1 MKLLDRSML
10 HLSLALLLVL
20 AGWAVAFY
28 FVVRDAVLDSID
40 EGLEDQVEMLRYRL
54 EEDATLLGVH
64 DLGLHGFAFIP
75 AEERSKPVYGDTL
88 LFVPSEGEMESVRL
102 VTKSFRY
109 QDGYVRV
116 QVYASTVEEDELVE
130 RILVALMMLY
140 VTLLLAILVVNNVV
154 LRRLWR
160 PFHALLRELKTFRL
174 GTGKRL
180 SDVRTTIS
188 EFREL
193 KFAADALVEHAS
205 EAYSQQ
211 RSFTENAAHEL
222 QTPLAIAINKLEL
235 LAEQQGSEEERMATL
250 GEVIALL
257 ERLTRL
263 NRSLLLLARIEG
275 KQFSE
280 QRIIGLGPLVSQVLK
295 EFGDLAA
302 YRDVHLEERIVGD
315 LELSMDP
322 GLARVLVSNL
332 VKNAIVH
339 NVPGGRVQAGMDGN
353 GLTIRNTGDAR
364 PLDPV
369 RIFARFHKETTSVG
383 GSGLGLAIAKAIA
396 VAYGLRLTYSYD
408 GWHLMRLERD
418 R

>member
-54 EEDATLLGVH
+54 EEDPTLVGVH
-64 DLGLHGFAFIP
+64 DLGLHGFAFKP
-75 AEERSKPVYGDTL
+75 AEERSKTVYGDTL
-88 LFVPSEGEMESVRL
+88 LFLPSEGEMESVRL
-102 VTKSFRY
+102 VTKTFQY
-109 QDGYVRV
+109 GDGYIRL
-116 QVYASTVEEDELVE
+116 QVYTSTVEEDELVE
-130 RILVALMMLY
+130 RILIALMMLY
-140 VTLLLAILVVNNVV
+140 VTLLLAILVVNHVV

-160 PFHALLRELKTFRL
+160 PFQDLLRELKTFRL

-180 SDVRTTIS
+180 NDVRTTIS

-193 KFAADALVEHAS
+193 KHAADALVEHAS

-235 LAEQQGSEEERMATL
+235 LAELQGSEEERMAAL

-263 NRSLLLLARIEG
+263 NRSLLLLARIES
-275 KQFSE
+275 KQFTE
-280 QRIIGLGPLVSQVLK
+280 QRIITLGPLLGQVLD
-295 EFGDLAA
+295 EFEDLAA
-302 YRDVHLEERIVGD
+302 HRDVRLEERIVGD
-315 LELSMDP
+315 LELFMDP
-322 GLARVLVSNL
+322 GLARILVSNL

-339 NVPGGRVQAGMDGN
+339 NMPGGRVHVEMDEN
-353 GLTIRNTGDAR
+353 GLTISNTGDAR
-364 PLDPV
+364 PLDPL

-383 GSGLGLAIAKAIA
+383 GTGLGLAIAKAIA
-396 VAYGLRLTYSYD
+396 IAYGLRLIYSYD
-408 GWHLMRLERD
+408 GMHVIRLERE
-418 R
+418 

>member
-1 MKLLDRSML
+1 
-10 HLSLALLLVL
+10 
-20 AGWAVAFY
+20 
-28 FVVRDAVLDSID
+28 
-40 EGLEDQVEMLRYRL
+40 
-54 EEDATLLGVH
+54 
-64 DLGLHGFAFIP
+64 
-75 AEERSKPVYGDTL
+75 
-88 LFVPSEGEMESVRL
+88 
-102 VTKSFRY
+102 
-109 QDGYVRV
+109 
-116 QVYASTVEEDELVE
+116 
-130 RILVALMMLY
+130 
-140 VTLLLAILVVNNVV
+140 
-154 LRRLWR
+154 
-160 PFHALLRELKTFRL
+160 
-174 GTGKRL
+174 
-180 SDVRTTIS
+180 
-188 EFREL
+188 
-193 KFAADALVEHAS
+193 
-205 EAYSQQ
+205 
-211 RSFTENAAHEL
+211 
-222 QTPLAIAINKLEL
+222 
-235 LAEQQGSEEERMATL
+235 
-250 GEVIALL
+250 
-257 ERLTRL
+257 
-263 NRSLLLLARIEG
+263 
-275 KQFSE
+275 
-280 QRIIGLGPLVSQVLK
+280 VLK